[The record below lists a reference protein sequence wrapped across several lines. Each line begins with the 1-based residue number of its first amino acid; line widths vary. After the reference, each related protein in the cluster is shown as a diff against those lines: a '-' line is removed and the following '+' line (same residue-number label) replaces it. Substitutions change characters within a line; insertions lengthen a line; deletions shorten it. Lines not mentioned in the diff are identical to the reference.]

1 MLGRDPETEISQGN
15 AVSEAGAAPGSDSR
29 GDCCR
34 CFWGQDMS
42 AGECAQCGECC
53 KWIVLRT
60 DQMTPEYLQYLRCR
74 GLREDQG
81 FILVPHECQ
90 HLHIEN
96 FKFGGTLEDAMKHY
110 CDIHDSPDRPRV
122 CKVFH
127 GQRQGSR
134 HWKFYCPPGC
144 AMRGDHGID

>member
-1 MLGRDPETEISQGN
+1 MLGGNPETEVSQGN
-15 AVSEAGAAPGSDSR
+15 TTRQAGPGSGSHSR

-81 FILVPHECQ
+81 FILVPHDCQ
-90 HLHIEN
+90 HLMSLPDPPA
-96 FKFGGTLEDAMKHY
+96 GVDAIRPSY
-110 CDIHDSPDRPRV
+110 RCRIYDSPNRPRL
-122 CKVFH
+122 CQVFH
-127 GQRQGSR
+127 GQRRGSK
-134 HWKFYCPPGC
+134 HILFYIPPGC
-144 AMRGDHGID
+144 TMRNDGV